1 MKFDAHGR
9 YMLRAKRDP
18 EIEEIDRA
26 RRRLWR
32 ESKKET
38 QCHFEIVVS
47 KTIVQSH
54 GAAGGSVVSASD
66 STQSSPLPP
75 HDTSGGSTPDF
86 KNK

>member
-9 YMLRAKRDP
+9 ALLRAKRDP

-32 ESKKET
+32 ESKDER

-47 KTIVQSH
+47 QSRVSEGKPHSSANGNAPLADPDTI
-54 GAAGGSVVSASD
+54 
-66 STQSSPLPP
+66 
-75 HDTSGGSTPDF
+75 GGSTPDF
-86 KNK
+86 KQK